1 MNSFAGIWKRS
12 FEASF
17 KLLSIVDHGWDQKA
31 NIWIKEFF
39 PKDIEE
45 MLISDKYN
53 ENEVNDEEDKN
64 DSEGDTF

>member
-1 MNSFAGIWKRS
+1 M
-12 FEASF
+12 
-17 KLLSIVDHGWDQKA
+17 VDHGWDQKA
-31 NIWIKEFF
+31 NIWVKEFF

-45 MLISDKYN
+45 MLINDKYN